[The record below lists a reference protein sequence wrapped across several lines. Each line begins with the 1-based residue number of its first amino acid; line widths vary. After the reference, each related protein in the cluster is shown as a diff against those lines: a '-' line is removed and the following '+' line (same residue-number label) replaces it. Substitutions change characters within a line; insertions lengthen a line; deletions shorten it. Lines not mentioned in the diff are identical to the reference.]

1 MAPPALPVWLMLWLA
16 FLVWDIQTPD
26 LVAVRFFPLI
36 AVVAAMGK
44 AEDGASIVALVP
56 FIAEKGKGVWGSGA
70 DK

>member
-26 LVAVRFFPLI
+26 LVAVQFFSLI

-56 FIAEKGKGVWGSGA
+56 FIAEKGKSVWGSGA
-70 DK
+70 DR